1 MINRKKKVAIK
12 QSVANAIGK
21 KEILCIYQS
30 LICYQAGL
38 SAAHSVDDPDVD
50 KKIQSDL
57 ETVNSCIAFFETYIP
72 EKVRESIKSSLA
84 SESESESEV

>member
-1 MINRKKKVAIK
+1 MMNRKKKAAVKQAVA
-12 QSVANAIGK
+12 SAIGK
-21 KEILCIYQS
+21 KEILCIYKS
-30 LICYQAGL
+30 LLCYHAGL
-38 SAAHSVDDPDVD
+38 SAAHAADDPDVD

-84 SESESESEV
+84 SDSESESEV